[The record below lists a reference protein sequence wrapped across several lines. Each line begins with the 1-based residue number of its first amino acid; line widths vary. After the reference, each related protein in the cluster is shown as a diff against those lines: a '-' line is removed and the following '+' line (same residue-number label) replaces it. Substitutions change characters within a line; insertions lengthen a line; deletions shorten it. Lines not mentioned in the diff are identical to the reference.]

1 MLPLSQEGPP
11 IMPALVSGRYQIK
24 WTRLADLPAPMFAA
38 YVAVQD
44 KKIYVCGGH
53 SPIEE
58 AEHHVYVYDMTTNQ
72 WGQLPPP
79 GHYYGV
85 PHIIGGKLVIIGGNL
100 SETREMTNKV
110 STLDGL
116 TWIRHY
122 PNLLSVRSRPGV
134 VTHNEHVIVAGG
146 RKRDFDTTTISQE
159 DIEILNWT
167 ENTHWRRVSVN
178 LPIPMWDFT
187 PTISEGYLFIVGY
200 SNELG
205 YRYNTVYKISVNNI
219 TALVNETNPINL
231 ARSEWIEL
239 ASSTNW
245 ATAVVPG
252 LSPLAIVGG
261 TKHADEPVADIEMY
275 DVSTDLWKN
284 VGYLSFARSY
294 PVVAAV
300 NYNTIVVVGGCIICD
315 TMVNCKF
322 TSLATMELGQAELP
336 KIKKRTI
343 IDF

>member
-1 MLPLSQEGPP
+1 
-11 IMPALVSGRYQIK
+11 
-24 WTRLADLPAPMFAA
+24 MFAT

-53 SPIEE
+53 SPVEE

-100 SETREMTNKV
+100 SVTREMTNKV

-116 TWIRHY
+116 TWTSHY

-146 RKRDFDTTTISQE
+146 RKRNINETIVAQN
-159 DIEILNWT
+159 DIEILEWT
-167 ENTHWRRVSVN
+167 ENTHWRRVSII
-178 LPIPMWDFT
+178 LPVPMWDFT
-187 PTISEGYLFIVGY
+187 PTICEGYLFIMGY
-200 SNELG
+200 SNQIG
-205 YRYNTVYKISVNNI
+205 YRYNAVYKIPVNDI
-219 TALVNETNPINL
+219 TALFNQETKSTEVNSKWRKL
-231 ARSEWIEL
+231 A
-239 ASSTNW
+239 ATKNF
-245 ATAVVPG
+245 ATATVPG
-252 LSPLAIVGG
+252 SSPPAVVGG
-261 TKHADEPVADIEMY
+261 DKDPNIPVADIEIY
-275 DVSTDLWKN
+275 DISTDSWKTI
-284 VGYLSFARSY
+284 GSLPSGRSY

-300 NYNTIVVVGGCIICD
+300 TNNTIIVIGGCVVSD

-322 TSLATMELGQAELP
+322 TSMTKMEMGQAELP
-336 KIKKRTI
+336 KIKKCTI